1 MEGLLGNALGT
12 LEGVLEDL
20 EVGGTVDE
28 LLKGRLED
36 VRDTL
41 QEVLSQAGEQV
52 EGGVARQGLP
62 EGPTAEE
69 SSSKASREAKEEE

>member
-1 MEGLLGNALGT
+1 
-12 LEGVLEDL
+12 L

-41 QEVLSQAGEQV
+41 QEVLSRAGEQA
-52 EGGVARQGLP
+52 EGGATRRSLP

-69 SSSKASREAKEEE
+69 PSSGASREARAEEE